1 MNSAWNAIN
10 FRSNLIK
17 SLVACG
23 YKVIV
28 LAPKDKYAS
37 QLASLGC
44 QYLPL
49 KMDVTGKNP
58 INDLLLF
65 YRYFKVFRAE
75 KPDIVLG
82 FTIKPNIY
90 GSLAARFLGIPTVNN
105 ITGLGHSFISKSWLS
120 TLVKILYC
128 AALAKSARVFFQNS
142 DDLNTFVFQNIVPQN
157 KCGILPGSGVD
168 LKIFTPAPFNKSSKV
183 RFLLMARLIKEKGI
197 TEYIKAATIIKG
209 MKLNAEFYLA
219 GEFNKSIASSIDHN
233 TLYSWIHSD
242 LVYYLGHSDSIQ
254 DEIKKADCVVLP
266 SYGEGTPKSLL
277 EASAMARPIITTDVP
292 GCRDVVDDGITG
304 YLCEVKDPEDL
315 ANKMIMF
322 LKLNRKQRK
331 QMGLKGR
338 QKTEKNYDEKIV
350 IKNYIDTI
358 VSILN

>member
-1 MNSAWNAIN
+1 MNSAWNAVN

-28 LAPKDKYAS
+28 LAPKDKYAT
-37 QLASLGC
+37 QLDSLGC
-44 QYLPL
+44 HYISL
-49 KMDVTGKNP
+49 KIDVTGKNP

-65 YRYFKVFRAE
+65 YRYVQIFRAE
-75 KPDIVLG
+75 KPDVVMG

-90 GSLAARFLGIPTVNN
+90 GSLAARLLGIPTINN

-120 TLVKILYC
+120 TLVKMLYIVS
-128 AALAKSARVFFQNS
+128 LAKSSKIFFQNF
-142 DDLNTFVFQNIVPQN
+142 DDLNTFVCQNIVSKK
-157 KCGILPGSGVD
+157 KCDILPGSGVD
-168 LKIFTPAPFNKSSKV
+168 LQIFTPAAFNKNSKV
-183 RFLLMARLIKEKGI
+183 RFLLIARLIKEKGI
-197 TEYIKAATIIKG
+197 TEYIEAANIIKN
-209 MKLNAEFYLA
+209 MKLNAEFYMA
-219 GEFNKSIASSIDHN
+219 GDFNKSISSSIDHN
-233 TLYSWIHSD
+233 TVKSWID
-242 LVYYLGHSDSIQ
+242 RGVVYYLGHCDSIEGQ
-254 DEIKKADCVVLP
+254 IKKADCVVLP

-292 GCRDVVDDGITG
+292 GCRDVVDNGITG

-331 QMGLKGR
+331 EMGLKGR
-338 QKTEKNYDEKIV
+338 QKTERYYDEKIV
-350 IKNYIDTI
+350 IKKYIDTI
-358 VSILN
+358 GSILN